1 MLRYMLDTDIC
12 SNVIRTHSPTL
23 RDKFNAHQE
32 EMCVSSIALGELY
45 FGAERS
51 DGVRRRR
58 LFDAIQNLGARL
70 VTLPFGEEA
79 AAHYGQIRSEL
90 ERAGKMIGSNDM
102 LIAAHARSQGLIV
115 VTNNGREFER
125 VQGLRVENWMAERG

>member
-12 SNVIRTHSPTL
+12 SGVIKMRSPAL
-23 RDKFNAHQE
+23 LERFNSHAE
-32 EMCVSSIALGELY
+32 EICVSSITLAELY

-51 DGVRRRR
+51 DAERRRR
-58 LFDAIQNLGARL
+58 LLRTIEHLAGRL
-70 VTLPFGEEA
+70 ETLPFGEQA
-79 AAHYGQIRSEL
+79 AVHYGQLRAEL

-102 LIAAHARSQGLIV
+102 LIAAHARSEGLTV

-125 VQGLRVENWMAERG
+125 VPGLRVENWIAERG